1 MNKKISAITLIS
13 ITEKKSNKGREV
25 VSEDDVFL
33 MLRDPWLSELN
44 NLDPKKTFF
53 ATEEFRF
60 FRTKEKK
67 TVFQRCYKNVF
78 NQIFWEE
85 CEKVFLVEQGED
97 E

>member
-1 MNKKISAITLIS
+1 MNNKISAITLIS

-25 VSEDDVFL
+25 VSGDNVFL
-33 MLRDPWLSELN
+33 MLKDPLLSELS

-67 TVFQRCYKNVF
+67 TIFQRCYRNVF

-85 CEKVFLVEQGED
+85 CQKVFLVEQGER